1 MQRALAFA
9 FFHWLRTCIVKN
21 RALAIVLVFFAA
33 HAAEAQIQLSTQ
45 VDSINHSYN
54 GSAGYAQDVIVGA
67 LFGGATAP
75 TFTAD
80 LSSVNTFK
88 WTIKAPDG
96 YQFVAQKPPEVASA
110 SLHFNGGF
118 WYSGVISGTQQFASN
133 TAVSFSN
140 LTGAFTSNT
149 VSFFVY
155 QSGTAVGFNGD
166 LGLSSN
172 TVAFTAITFTA
183 DFSNLTNRTGWSSG
197 TFKPDG
203 TLVFEGFASGTTGN
217 DPAPTIK
224 VVAIPSPTPTPTPT
238 PVPTPTPTPTPT
250 PAPFETTGA
259 LVTPRSFHTAT
270 LLSSGKVLVTGGTTG
285 NGNPLSSAE
294 LYDPA
299 SGTWVAT
306 GNLANARSS
315 HTATLL
321 PNGKVLVTGGQ
332 NGGNPLTS
340 AELYDPASGT
350 WSSTNS
356 LAVSRYSHA
365 ATLLPND
372 KVLVTGGQTGSS
384 LTSAEL
390 YDPASGTWSSTNTL
404 TIPRYSHTATL
415 LPNGK
420 VLVAGGQT
428 GSSLTSAELYD
439 PASGTWVATGSL
451 ANARSS
457 HTATLLPNGKVLVT
471 GGQNGGNPL
480 ASAELYDPA
489 SGTWVGNGS
498 LQTARYSQTAT
509 LLPNGKVLVAGDGG
523 SGLLASA
530 ELYDSPSA
538 SFGPSGDI
546 VTLRVYHTA
555 TLLPSGKV
563 LIAGGLNFDQYLASA
578 ELYDPVTGT
587 WGTTGALATAR
598 EAHTA
603 TLLPS
608 GKVLVAGG
616 YNQSDRFL
624 ASAELYDPATGSW
637 SATGSLAAA
646 RRNHCA
652 TLLGDGR
659 VLVTGGTN
667 GPSALA
673 SAEVYD
679 PATGTW
685 STTGSLATGRF
696 IHAATLLTSGNVLV
710 SGGLDSG
717 GNALSSAELY
727 NPVTGSWSTTGSFA
741 PARYGH
747 TATLLPNGK
756 VVVAGG
762 SSGGDATFTFNSAKL
777 YNPDTGTWS
786 ATGSLT
792 TARYNFTATVLP
804 GGKLLVAG
812 GTGSIG
818 FPVANAEIYDP
829 ANGTWAVTE
838 NLITARAFHSATL
851 LLNGKVLIA
860 AGGSAGQGAAKSA
873 ELYDV
878 GLGFSSAWQPQ
889 IATAP
894 STFQPGS
901 RLALTGSLFQGIS
914 EASGGTTQD
923 SSSNYPVVQLRSL
936 DSGQVA
942 FLPVDPTAGWSNTAF
957 TSVPVSGFPFGPV
970 SVTVYTNGIPS
981 AAKYLVFAPVTELAN
996 ISSRLRVETGD
1007 NALFGGFIVTGTQPK
1022 KIILRVI
1029 GPSLPFADKLADPIL
1044 ELHDSSG
1051 TLLETNDNWVD
1062 SPNKQAIIDSTIPP
1076 PNNLESAIVRT
1087 LTPANYTAIVRGV
1100 NNGTGIG
1107 VIELYDLD
1115 TSANSKFANIST
1127 RGFVQSGDN
1136 VLIAGTIVIGQSS
1149 QKVIIRALGPSTGVP
1164 GAMAD
1169 PTLELHDGNGALLE
1183 ANDNWVDSP
1192 NKQAIIDSTIPPPNN
1207 LESAIVRTL
1216 TPANYTAIVRGVGG
1230 STGIAVVEVYALN

>member
-332 NGGNPLTS
+332 NGGNPLAS
-340 AELYDPASGT
+340 AELYDPATGA
-350 WSSTNS
+350 WSATNS
-356 LAVSRYSHA
+356 LA
-365 ATLLPND
+365 
-372 KVLVTGGQTGSS
+372 
-384 LTSAEL
+384 
-390 YDPASGTWSSTNTL
+390 
-404 TIPRYSHTATL
+404 IPRYSHTATL